1 MKNNHVL
8 LVLISIL
15 FSLIL
20 SSCNNST
27 DITPISINIDES
39 TVLDQYDP
47 DSFDLSDISLII
59 FYDNGTST
67 ITQLSESM
75 ISEEDLILLS
85 SLGYQELQVQYLDL
99 TTTLSIRFVYDDLK
113 TKLKLVHQLA
123 LTTQDV
129 PETYEEWLE
138 SISGEDGLSIT
149 EVNLNSLGH
158 LILTFSDSTTQDVG
172 RVVGDDGKEVEL
184 QTTSTTIEWRYTDDL
199 VWQELIQLTEIT
211 GIGIAQ
217 IEINN
222 EGELIVTYT
231 DDQTTNLGV
240 FLAHMVKFI
249 DPFGRLI
256 DIVWVPNN
264 QDALAPNPPELTGYT
279 FSEWD
284 GVFATVNSDLIINAI
299 YIQNSYDV
307 NFVSDTTTEYPVV
320 SDVYYGNTIDLPA
333 PEKLNF
339 IFIGWFTDPN
349 ATLPWDFTVD
359 KVVEDSI
366 VLYAGWDPSL
376 FNIIYDLNGGDL
388 PLTYPVDFYAGE
400 NKVLPLPTKAGFSF
414 VAWYPYDWVD
424 SSSTRAGDPGY
435 QSLPAETYEDL
446 YVYAHWDPVSV
457 RVTFRANYPIEDEGP
472 ENPTTKMVNYGDPI
486 NFDTLADTAEYEFV
500 GWNSSPSGTGTF
512 YNNDDLFIRT
522 QRITVYAIW
531 LLIE

>member
-1 MKNNHVL
+1 MRKIIIIAASL
-8 LVLISIL
+8 LTLVLISTCDDAKT
-15 FSLIL
+15 F
-20 SSCNNST
+20 NE
-27 DITPISINIDES
+27 NIE
-39 TVLDQYDP
+39 V
-47 DSFDLSDISLII
+47 I
-59 FYDNGTST
+59 FFTGNVGAS
-67 ITQLSESM
+67 
-75 ISEEDLILLS
+75 
-85 SLGYQELQVQYLDL
+85 QV
-99 TTTLSIRFVYDDLK
+99 
-113 TKLKLVHQLA
+113 
-123 LTTQDV
+123 
-129 PETYEEWLE
+129 ETYLAV
-138 SISGEDGLSIT
+138 DA
-149 EVNLNSLGH
+149 NSL
-158 LILTFSDSTTQDVG
+158 L
-172 RVVGDDGKEVEL
+172 VEPADP
-184 QTTSTTIEWRYTDDL
+184 TR
-199 VWQELIQLTEIT
+199 T
-211 GIGIAQ
+211 GF
-217 IEINN
+217 
-222 EGELIVTYT
+222 
-231 DDQTTNLGV
+231 D
-240 FLAHMVKFI
+240 
-249 DPFGRLI
+249 
-256 DIVWVPNN
+256 
-264 QDALAPNPPELTGYT
+264 
-279 FSEWD
+279 
-284 GVFATVNSDLIINAI
+284 
-299 YIQNSYDV
+299 
-307 NFVSDTTTEYPVV
+307 
-320 SDVYYGNTIDLPA
+320 
-333 PEKLNF
+333 
-339 IFIGWFTDPN
+339 FIGWFTDPN